1 MRVARLAAA
10 LLAAAARCAVAAGAV
25 AAAGAAGAAD
35 LRIAMSA
42 DVTSMDPHYA
52 TVAPNIA
59 VSWHVFD
66 ALTRVDENA
75 RLVPGLA
82 ESWRALDATT
92 WEFRLRRGVKFHDG
106 SELTAEDVLFSL
118 DRPATLTAS
127 PGPFTTFTRPIV
139 AKEAPDR
146 YTVRLKTREPY
157 AMVPYDV
164 QNIFIVSRRAA
175 ANATTEDFNAGRA
188 MVGSGPFRFVSFK
201 RGDRVELARHDAYW
215 DERPAWDRVTL
226 RILPTDQARV
236 AALLAGEVDAIE
248 YVPTADAARLKRN
261 AAFRVA
267 EKVSWRTLFLTLDQE
282 RERSPFVTD
291 KSGKPLP
298 RNPFRDARVRLA
310 VSKALNR
317 QAIADRVMDGFALPA
332 ANLVSPP
339 VFGHVSSLKP
349 EALDLDAAKKLLAE
363 AGFSDGFGVT
373 LHAPNNRYVND
384 EQVAQTVAQ
393 MLARAG
399 IAVRVE
405 AMPVAAYFPRARN
418 REFSLALLG
427 WGSMSGD
434 LALRSTL
441 LTFDAERGWG
451 AWNWGRYANAKVD
464 AAVVQA
470 LATVDDAKREA
481 LAREAASL
489 ALGDQAIVPIHHQV
503 VTWGMRANIA
513 YAPRT
518 DEFTLAHRFRPQ

>member
-1 MRVARLAAA
+1 MLARLAAA
-10 LLAAAARCAVAAGAV
+10 TFAALAAGLAA
-25 AAAGAAGAAD
+25 AAD

-82 ESWRALDATT
+82 ESWRAVDATT
-92 WEFRLRRGVKFHDG
+92 WEFKLRRGVKFHDG

-118 DRPATLTAS
+118 ERPATITNS

-175 ANATTEDFNAGRA
+175 AGATGDDFNSGKA
-188 MVGSGPFRFVSFK
+188 MIGTGPFRFVAFK
-201 RGDRVELARHDAYW
+201 RGERVELARNDAYW

-226 RILPTDQARV
+226 RILPADPARV
-236 AALLAGEVDAIE
+236 AALLANEVDAIE

-261 AAFRVA
+261 PAYRVA
-267 EKVSWRTLFLTLDQE
+267 DKVSWRTIFLTLDQD
-282 RERSPFVTD
+282 RDRSPFVTD
-291 KSGKPLP
+291 KAGRPLD
-298 RNPFRDARVRLA
+298 RNPFKDARVRLA
-310 VSKALNR
+310 ISKAINR
-317 QAIADRVMDGFALPA
+317 PAIAERVMEGFAVPA
-332 ANLVSPP
+332 SNLVSPP
-339 VFGHVSSLKP
+339 IFGHVAALKP
-349 EALDLDAAKKLLAE
+349 EPHDVEGARKLLAE
-363 AGFSDGFGVT
+363 AGFPEGFGIT

-384 EQVAQTVAQ
+384 EQIAQAVAQ
-393 MLARAG
+393 MLARIG
-399 IAVRVE
+399 IAARVE

-418 REFSLALLG
+418 RDFSLALLG

-441 LTFDAERGWG
+441 MTFDAERGWG
-451 AWNWGRYANAKVD
+451 AWNWGRYANPKVD
-464 AAVVQA
+464 AGVLQA
-470 LATVDDAKREA
+470 LASVDDAKREA
-481 LAREAASL
+481 LAREAATL
-489 ALGDQAIVPIHHQV
+489 ALRDQAIVPLHHQV
-503 VTWGMRANIA
+503 VTWAMRSGIA

>member
-1 MRVARLAAA
+1 VRAALERLAVAGLA
-10 LLAAAARCAVAAGAV
+10 LLAAGAL
-25 AAAGAAGAAD
+25 AAD

-75 RLVPGLA
+75 RLIPGLA
-82 ESWRALDATT
+82 ESWRAVDATT
-92 WEFRLRRGVKFHDG
+92 WEFKLRRGVKFHDG
-106 SELTAEDVLFSL
+106 TELTADDVLFSL
-118 DRPATLTAS
+118 ERPATITAS

-139 AKEAPDR
+139 ATEAPDR
-146 YTVRLKTREPY
+146 YTVRLRTREPY

-175 ANATTEDFNAGRA
+175 AGATTEDFNSGKA
-188 MVGSGPFRFVSFK
+188 MVGTGPFRFVSFK
-201 RGDRVELARHDAYW
+201 RGDRIELARHDGYW

-226 RILPTDQARV
+226 RILPADPARV
-236 AALLAGEVDAIE
+236 AALLAGEIDAIE

-282 RERSPFVTD
+282 RERPPFVTD
-291 KSGKPLP
+291 KTGKPLE

-310 VSKALNR
+310 ISKAVNR
-317 QAIADRVMDGFALPA
+317 PAIAERVMEGFAVPA

-339 VFGHVSSLKP
+339 VFGHVAALKP
-349 EALDLDAAKKLLAE
+349 ESYDVEGARKLLAE
-363 AGFSDGFGVT
+363 AGYPDGFGVT

-384 EQVAQTVAQ
+384 EQVVQAVAQ
-393 MLARAG
+393 MLARIG
-399 IAVRVE
+399 IAAKVE
-405 AMPVAAYFPRARN
+405 AMPVAVYFPRARN

-434 LALRSTL
+434 LALRSVL
-441 LTFDAERGWG
+441 MTFDAGRGWG
-451 AWNWGRYANAKVD
+451 AWNWGRYANPQVD
-464 AAVVQA
+464 ALVVQA
-470 LATVDDAKREA
+470 LATAGDARREA
-481 LAREAASL
+481 LAREAATL
-489 ALGDQAIVPIHHQV
+489 ALRDQAIVPIHHQV
-503 VTWGMRANIA
+503 ATWAMRAGLD

-518 DEFTLAHRFRPQ
+518 DEFTLAHRFRPR